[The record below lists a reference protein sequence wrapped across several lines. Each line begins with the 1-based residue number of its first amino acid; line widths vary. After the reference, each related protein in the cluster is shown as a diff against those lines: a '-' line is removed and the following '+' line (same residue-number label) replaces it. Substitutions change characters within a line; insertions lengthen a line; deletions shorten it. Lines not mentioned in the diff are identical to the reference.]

1 MEVKIYVQK
10 DLTALVVPFVDDGKK
25 LSAEKERMK
34 ASAIRVRTFN
44 IDDSIIGL
52 DRENAKRG
60 IQKDGFFVNKIGNH
74 S

>member
-1 MEVKIYVQK
+1 MRVKIYVQK
-10 DLTALVVPFVDDGKK
+10 DLTALIVPLADDEKK
-25 LSAEKERMK
+25 LSVEKESMK
-34 ASAIRVRTFN
+34 VSAIRVRTAD

-60 IQKDGFFVNKIGNH
+60 IRNEGNFVNKIGKN